1 MPKPYALV
9 MLLATLGLPL
19 TGLAATP
26 TVRIDSGELIGTES
40 DGVASFRGIPYAA
53 PPVGALRWRAPQRPG
68 AWKQPRSAADFGPS
82 CLQAQPP
89 RRLPAGSAAA
99 RLDEDCLTLNVWT
112 PAAHAKPLPVMVFI
126 HGGSN
131 LQGSGASIYYDGST
145 FAHDGVILVTLNY
158 RLGLLGFFAHASLTH
173 ASSSEP
179 LANYGIM
186 DQIAA
191 LEWVSRNIA
200 AFGGDPHNVTVFGE
214 SAGALDALILMT
226 APRAAHLFHKAI
238 VESAPIW
245 GNWFSLAEAEKQGA
259 EVATAM
265 GLSGA
270 NASVNELRAVAAS
283 HVLAVDPSYV
293 LGPVVDGKLLPR
305 SPIEIFAHA
314 QALDIPLII
323 GTNDNESS
331 LLGAAPIAN
340 NPVTGL
346 GPDVMQRLRVL
357 YAEVAGNEDQV
368 LRRAF
373 RDARFAAPARWIASH
388 SASGKPAYLYR
399 FDYVLSLLRERR
411 AGADHG
417 SEIPFVFG
425 TLEPRFMNDADR
437 SVTAALHGCWV
448 AFATSGTPACAGAPA
463 WPAYGA
469 DSDQLMEFGDR
480 AAAHAVPDANVLDIL
495 AARLLH

>member
-293 LGPVVDGKLLPR
+293 LGPVVDGKLTHRDFRARAGPGYSAHHRHKRQRELAPR
-305 SPIEIFAHA
+305 RGAHR
-314 QALDIPLII
+314 QQ
-323 GTNDNESS
+323 S
-331 LLGAAPIAN
+331 
-340 NPVTGL
+340 
-346 GPDVMQRLRVL
+346 
-357 YAEVAGNEDQV
+357 
-368 LRRAF
+368 
-373 RDARFAAPARWIASH
+373 RDRSRPGCHAAPARAVRR
-388 SASGKPAYLYR
+388 SGRQRGSGPAPGVSRCALCG
-399 FDYVLSLLRERR
+399 
-411 AGADHG
+411 AG
-417 SEIPFVFG
+417 P
-425 TLEPRFMNDADR
+425 L
-437 SVTAALHGCWV
+437 
-448 AFATSGTPACAGAPA
+448 
-463 WPAYGA
+463 
-469 DSDQLMEFGDR
+469 
-480 AAAHAVPDANVLDIL
+480 
-495 AARLLH
+495 ARLALRQRQAGVSVPL